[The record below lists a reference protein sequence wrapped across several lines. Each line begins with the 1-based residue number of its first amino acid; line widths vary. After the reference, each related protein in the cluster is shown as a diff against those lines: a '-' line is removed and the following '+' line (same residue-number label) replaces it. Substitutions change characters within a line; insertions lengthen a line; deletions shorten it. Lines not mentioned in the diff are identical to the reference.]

1 MDLKILYSMVRATA
15 NSASRALNSSNNST
29 HDFYDYGG
37 YPIYIEQYNKYQ
49 QLTSELFGDEAIA
62 LFPPLLPEAWVNPSE
77 ENGRMWRTH
86 LENVAVRLFNL
97 DVYLQSKLDDTEQ
110 RVQATIDLIEAN
122 LRPSIYDDPDK
133 EKNVQDVIE
142 TIFRARSL
150 PFLREKVHIPY
161 STKTFVPDFT
171 FDSLHLV
178 VEAKLCNREGREKAI
193 IDEVNADILAYQTR
207 YKSLIFV
214 VYDLGFIRDVAQFK
228 IDIEENPDVYA
239 IVIKK

>member
-1 MDLKILYSMVRATA
+1 MNLKILYNMVRATA
-15 NSASRALNSSNNST
+15 NSASSALNSSNNST

-49 QLTSELFGDEAIA
+49 QVTSELFGDEALA

-97 DVYLQSKLDDTEQ
+97 EVYLQSKLDDTEQ

-133 EKNVQDVIE
+133 EKNVQDVLE

-161 STKTFVPDFT
+161 SSKTFVPDFT

-178 VEAKLCNREGREKAI
+178 VEAKLCNRDGREKAI

-214 VYDLGFIRDVAQFK
+214 IYDLGFIRDVAQFK
-228 IDIEENPDVYA
+228 LDIEKNPDVYA
-239 IVIKK
+239 IVVKK